1 MKHSKRILSMVLT
14 LLLSINLFACDS
26 DKPTS
31 ETPAPLPDLSGQWK
45 QVNSES
51 DDNYQGA
58 IIDDDRIEIY
68 WVSNNGDT
76 RSLYWSGSFD
86 EPDTADEPYSWKSKN
101 NTGRTANAI
110 MASQDETKEFTYE
123 NNQIS
128 YSSSILG
135 TTTKVRLEK
144 EKWAPGLKIED
155 DAQPSMD
162 ISEESEPVE
171 VDEYGTFPFV
181 IAGVE
186 FSIPDYYEKSEEQS
200 TDEYTFR
207 VNKGDLTILN
217 AMESADENFTE
228 KYLEER
234 LEELSEEYIIDASGL
249 DEAEVLSLEDIS
261 VAGLPGK
268 TMLISGRYDGVNTIM
283 RMDIIGNPSEK
294 KIGFLFLTQAG
305 NPQYDYLADYE
316 KMIETAKL
324 ITPEETNN
332 SSNPVSV
339 SGVRPEFKEAM
350 DSYEAFF
357 DEYIAFMERYNNS
370 NNSMDML
377 TEYTN
382 YMSKY
387 TETMVALSQIND
399 GSLSTEELAYYVEV
413 NSRITQKLLMAS
425 Q

>member
-31 ETPAPLPDLSGQWK
+31 ETPVPPPDLSGQWK
-45 QVNSES
+45 QVNSQSEDS
-51 DDNYQGA
+51 YQGA

-200 TDEYTFR
+200 TEEYFYA
-207 VNKGDLTILN
+207 NKGDIAIISVKEFADESFTEEGFGKSFEEVPQVIIDSFDLEDAEILN
-217 AMESADENFTE
+217 
-228 KYLEER
+228 
-234 LEELSEEYIIDASGL
+234 
-249 DEAEVLSLEDIS
+249 LEDIS

-268 TMLISGRYDGVNTIM
+268 TMLVSGRVDRVNAIV
-283 RMDIIGNPSEK
+283 RMDIIGNPDEK
-294 KIGFLFLTQAG
+294 KAGGLFLFQAG
-305 NPQYDYLADYE
+305 NPRYDYLSDYE

-339 SGVRPEFKEAM
+339 SGIRPEFKAAM

-357 DEYIAFMERYNNS
+357 DEYIAFMERYENS
-370 NNSMDML
+370 NNPMSML
-377 TEYTN
+377 TDYSN
-382 YMSKY
+382 YMRKY

-399 GSLSTEELAYYVEV
+399 GTLSTEELAYYVEV
-413 NSRITQKLLMAS
+413 NSRITQKLLIAS